1 MFSLA
6 DIIRHF
12 NFADK
17 ADLKT
22 VLPAFL
28 LSVPL
33 LFISGCAGVS
43 GIPADPMGMQY
54 PDRCYIEDSQFAYA
68 DQMYDRMG
76 SLKLVEQELHRTYQW
91 RACEIN
97 EAMYRLRKVHDLP

>member
-1 MFSLA
+1 MLSRT
-6 DIIRHF
+6 DIIRRF

-17 ADLKT
+17 ACSKAA
-22 VLPAFL
+22 LPAFL
-28 LSVPL
+28 LSIPL
-33 LFISGCAGVS
+33 LFLTGCAGVS

-91 RACEIN
+91 RPCEIN